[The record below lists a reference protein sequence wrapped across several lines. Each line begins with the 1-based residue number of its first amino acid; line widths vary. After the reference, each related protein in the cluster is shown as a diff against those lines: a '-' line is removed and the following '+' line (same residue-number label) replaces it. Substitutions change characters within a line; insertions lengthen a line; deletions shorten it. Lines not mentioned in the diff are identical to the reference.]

1 MTWLWIVGVA
11 VLLLAAGALAPM
23 LGVRR
28 RRELRSN
35 DEAIAAR
42 SRYYQLAHCL
52 ETDDTDFASDTEA
65 LTLLRT
71 ARERWNTAG
80 STLASARSE
89 ADFEL
94 AERIAR
100 EGLAAVAQ
108 AYARVGRDGPAAGST
123 G

>member
-1 MTWLWIVGVA
+1 
-11 VLLLAAGALAPM
+11 
-23 LGVRR
+23 
-28 RRELRSN
+28 LRTN

-42 SRYYQLAHCL
+42 SRHHQLAHHL
-52 ETDDTDFASDTEA
+52 ETDDADLAGDAEA
-65 LTLLRT
+65 VRLMQT

-108 AYARVGRDGPAAGST
+108 AYARVGRDGPVVG
-123 G
+123 

>member
-1 MTWLWIVGVA
+1 VTWGWAAVGIAV
-11 VLLLAAGALAPM
+11 VLLAVGALVPV
-23 LGVRR
+23 LGGRR
-28 RRELRSN
+28 RRRLRAN

-42 SRYYQLAHCL
+42 SRYHQLAHHL
-52 ETDDTDFASDTEA
+52 ETGDADVAADAEA
-65 LTLLRT
+65 VRLMRT

-108 AYARVGRDGPAAGST
+108 AYARVGRDGPVVD
-123 G
+123 

>member
-1 MTWLWIVGVA
+1 MTWICIGGVA

-23 LGVRR
+23 LGARR
-28 RRELRSN
+28 RRALRSN

-42 SRYYQLAHCL
+42 SRYYQLGHYL
-52 ETDDTDFASDTEA
+52 ETDDTDFASDAEA

-100 EGLAAVAQ
+100 EGLAAVAR
-108 AYARVGRDGPAAGST
+108 ACARVGRDGPAAG
-123 G
+123 